1 MVLVEST
8 MVTFFIDFAFLLTS
22 TNCYSI
28 KKSEIKEKLENI
40 FFFTSL
46 IVDKPNTP
54 KNVYIRNV
62 FF

>member
-28 KKSEIKEKLENI
+28 KKSEIKEKLENNRQNGPYFRI
-40 FFFTSL
+40 KNITSYKW
-46 IVDKPNTP
+46 V
-54 KNVYIRNV
+54 
-62 FF
+62 